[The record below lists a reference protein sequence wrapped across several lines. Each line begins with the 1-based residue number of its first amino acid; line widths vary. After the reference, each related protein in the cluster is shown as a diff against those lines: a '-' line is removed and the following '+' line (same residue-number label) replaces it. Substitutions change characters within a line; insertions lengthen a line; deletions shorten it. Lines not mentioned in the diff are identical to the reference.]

1 MISSK
6 KDYFFIKHHS
16 GLLKVKFEDV
26 VFIEGLKNYAKIHTS
41 GTAFLT
47 MTSMKE
53 LESFLPEEYFMRIHK
68 SYIVAVDKIA
78 RLSKSKVCFTEQ
90 ITEQKCLPVGETFR
104 GRLGDFVSDHL
115 I

>member
-1 MISSK
+1 MNTK
-6 KDYFFIKHHS
+6 KDYFFIKHNS
-16 GLLKVKFEDV
+16 GLVKVKFEDV

-41 GTAFLT
+41 ATSFLT

-53 LESFLPEEYFMRIHK
+53 LETFLPEEYFMRIHK

-78 RLSKSKVCFTEQ
+78 RLSRSKVCFS
-90 ITEQKCLPVGETFR
+90 EQKCLPVGDTFR
-104 GRLGDFVSDHL
+104 GRLGDFVAENL